1 MYHKTAQKLAEEFV
15 VIPDPR
21 LDEAAK
27 SAKLIVEEFGPV
39 EIIDNHVKAHIA
51 IGKILEGVDETDTQG
66 IAACLAVMAFI
77 EEVLAKAIIGED
89 RITIIKIK

>member
-1 MYHKTAQKLAEEFV
+1 MYHKTAEQLAKEFV

-39 EIIDNHVKAHIA
+39 EVIDNHVKAHMA
-51 IGKILEGVDETDTQG
+51 LGKILEDVDRTDTQG

-77 EEVLAKAIIGED
+77 EEVMASAIIGED
-89 RITIIKIK
+89 KITIIKIK